1 VSACIFQRLAE
12 RVRIPP
18 RWVVAVSLAVAGTL
32 PGDSLL
38 YAVLPIV
45 WSELGL
51 ELWMVGVL
59 LSANRLVRLVTNPIA
74 GWCVERTGMRG
85 PFLLAVFASVG
96 TTAAYALGSG
106 FALLLLARVLWGV
119 CWSFLRLGGFLA
131 VLESADATS
140 RGYYMG
146 FHTGVARLGT
156 LFAVLVGGLLTDQL
170 GFRATALAFASITL
184 AAGFLM
190 LRERPPSAGQARTR
204 AAPGREA
211 DAALVP
217 DPAGERSRRWAVY
230 AAIFVVQASASG
242 LVVATLGLWLVER
255 FGDEVHLGA
264 LVLGVA
270 TLNGILL
277 AARFSIDASWAP
289 FAGHLS
295 DRHGRFGFLLLS
307 GLTTAVGLLGLTAVT
322 SLAGTAALALLFF
335 VGSTALRVT
344 IDATAGDLA
353 PAPIRSRVMSWY
365 ASWTDLGAAMGPFVA
380 YPLAETVGLE
390 WVYRGGAGCLLLAG
404 GTALS
409 ILLGGRARRSDSSG
423 SAS

>member
-1 VSACIFQRLAE
+1 M
-12 RVRIPP
+12 RIPP
-18 RWVVAVSLAVAGTL
+18 RWVVVVSLAVAGTL

-85 PFLLAVFASVG
+85 PFLVAIFASVG

-131 VLESADATS
+131 ALGSADATN

-146 FHTGVARLGT
+146 FHSGVARVGT
-156 LFAVLVGGLLTDQL
+156 LFAVLVGGLLTDHL
-170 GFRATALAFASITL
+170 GFRETALAFAAITL
-184 AAGFLM
+184 AAGLLM
-190 LRERPPSAGQARTR
+190 LRERPPSAARVRPR
-204 AAPGREA
+204 AAPDDESGGAPLLDTAR
-211 DAALVP
+211 
-217 DPAGERSRRWAVY
+217 ERSQRWAVY
-230 AAIFVVQASASG
+230 AAIFVIQASASG
-242 LVVATLGLWLVER
+242 LVVATLGLWLAER
-255 FGDEVHLGA
+255 FGDEVRLGT
-264 LVLGVA
+264 LVLGIA
-270 TLNGILL
+270 TLNGMLL
-277 AARFSIDASWAP
+277 AARFFIDASWAP

-295 DRHGRFGFLLLS
+295 DRHGRRGLLLVS

-322 SLAGTAALALLFF
+322 SLIGTAAVALLFF
-335 VGSTALRVT
+335 VGSTALRVS
-344 IDATAGDLA
+344 IDASAGDLA

-365 ASWTDLGAAMGPFVA
+365 ASWTDLGAAVGPFVA
-380 YPLAETVGLE
+380 YPLAEAVGLA
-390 WVYRGGAGCLLLAG
+390 WVYRGGAVFLLLAG
-404 GTALS
+404 SAALS
-409 ILLGGRARRSDSSG
+409 ILLRGRATSG
-423 SAS
+423 GARQPRPTRPAD

>member
-1 VSACIFQRLAE
+1 MRL
-12 RVRIPP
+12 PP
-18 RWVVAVSLAVAGTL
+18 RWVVVVSLAVAGTL

-106 FALLLLARVLWGV
+106 FAVLLLARVLWGV

-131 VLESADATS
+131 VLESADATT

-146 FHTGVARLGT
+146 FHSGVARVGT
-156 LFAVLVGGLLTDQL
+156 LFAVLFGGLLTDHL
-170 GFRATALAFASITL
+170 GFRETALAFASISLL
-184 AAGFLM
+184 AGLLM
-190 LRERPPSAGQARTR
+190 LRERPPAAGRTSILPPPEGDAHGARD
-204 AAPGREA
+204 P
-211 DAALVP
+211 VP
-217 DPAGERSRRWAVY
+217 DSAGERRQRWAVY
-230 AAIFVVQASASG
+230 AAIFVTQASASG

-255 FGDEVHLGA
+255 FGDGVHLGT

-270 TLNGILL
+270 TVNGILL
-277 AARFSIDASWAP
+277 AARFFIDATWAP
-289 FAGHLS
+289 FAGHFS
-295 DRHGRFGFLLLS
+295 DRHGRRVLFFVS
-307 GLTTAVGLLGLTAVT
+307 GLATAVGLMGLTAVT
-322 SLAGTAALALLFF
+322 SLIGTAAVALLFF

-353 PAPIRSRVMSWY
+353 PAPIRSRVISWY
-365 ASWTDLGAAMGPFVA
+365 ASWTDLGAAAGPFIA
-380 YPLAETVGLE
+380 YPLAEAVGLV
-390 WVYRGGAGCLLLAG
+390 WVYRGGAGFLLLAG
-404 GTALS
+404 TVALS
-409 ILLGGRARRSDSSG
+409 ILLRGRGRS
-423 SAS
+423 